1 MSATIA
7 LAFSVRC
14 SSSGTLRI
22 WIVFGILRKLTYA
35 PGTYRRGYLSKPRL
49 VGARGVS
56 YSGLSDENE
65 DAQAESRV
73 MGGDDLVERL
83 LSGDRRAL
91 ARVISKIERGD
102 PETHE
107 IVSEIY
113 PKTGNAPSIG
123 FTGPPGVGKSSIM
136 AKLIELYREQD
147 RRVGVVSVD
156 PSSPFSRGA
165 ILGDRIRLSD
175 HFLDSGVFI
184 RSMGSRGHL
193 GGLAGASRL
202 AALAMEAA
210 GMDIVLYETV
220 GVGQGEVEVASAADT
235 VVLALQP
242 GAGDAVQAL
251 KAGVMEIA
259 DIFCINKA
267 DNPQAK
273 NAASEVRSL
282 LEIGHELD
290 PDPWFPPIVMTRGD
304 TGEGV
309 QELKDTI
316 AKHRRFLEKE
326 GRLGKR
332 RRAALRDF
340 VISWATNRLEIEMHE
355 RLNREDMEIVEKV
368 YNRELDPISA
378 SERIFKEV

>member
-1 MSATIA
+1 MT
-7 LAFSVRC
+7 
-14 SSSGTLRI
+14 
-22 WIVFGILRKLTYA
+22 
-35 PGTYRRGYLSKPRL
+35 
-49 VGARGVS
+49 
-56 YSGLSDENE
+56 
-65 DAQAESRV
+65 
-73 MGGDDLVERL
+73 GGDSLVERL

-107 IVSEIY
+107 IISEIY
-113 PKTGNAPSIG
+113 PKTGNAPSVG

-136 AKLIELYREQD
+136 AKLIELYREED

-175 HFLDSGVFI
+175 HFLDPGVFI

-210 GMDIVLYETV
+210 GMDVVLYETV
-220 GVGQGEVEVASAADT
+220 GVGQGEVEVAAAADT

-242 GAGDAVQAL
+242 GTGDAVQAL

-267 DNPQAK
+267 DHPQAK
-273 NAASEVRSL
+273 GAANEVRSIL
-282 LEIGHELD
+282 DIGQELD
-290 PDPWFPPIVMTRGD
+290 PQPWYPPIIMTRGD

-309 QELKDTI
+309 EELEATI
-316 AKHRRFLEKE
+316 EEHRSYLEE
-326 GRLGKR
+326 SGKLEER
-332 RRAALRDF
+332 RRASLKEF
-340 VISWATNRLEIEMHE
+340 VISWAKERLEEEMQE
-355 RLNREDMEIVEKV
+355 RLSRQDDELMEKV
-368 YNRELDPISA
+368 YGRELDPISA
-378 SERIFKEV
+378 SERIFREV

>member
-1 MSATIA
+1 
-7 LAFSVRC
+7 V
-14 SSSGTLRI
+14 
-22 WIVFGILRKLTYA
+22 
-35 PGTYRRGYLSKPRL
+35 
-49 VGARGVS
+49 
-56 YSGLSDENE
+56 
-65 DAQAESRV
+65 ESRV
-73 MGGDDLVERL
+73 TGGDGLVERL

-107 IVSEIY
+107 IISEIY
-113 PKTGNAPSIG
+113 PRTGNAPSVG

-136 AKLIELYREQD
+136 AKLIELYREED

-175 HFLDSGVFI
+175 HFLDPGVFI

-210 GMDIVLYETV
+210 GMDVVLYETV

-242 GAGDAVQAL
+242 GTGDAVQAL

-267 DNPQAK
+267 DHPQAK
-273 NAASEVRSL
+273 GAANEVRSIL
-282 LEIGHELD
+282 DIGQELD
-290 PDPWFPPIVMTRGD
+290 PQPWYPPIIMTRGD

-309 QELKDTI
+309 EELEATI
-316 AKHRRFLEKE
+316 EEHRSYLEE
-326 GRLGKR
+326 SGKLEER
-332 RRAALRDF
+332 RRASLKEF
-340 VISWATNRLEIEMHE
+340 VISWAKERLEEEMQE
-355 RLNREDMEIVEKV
+355 RLSREDDELMEKV
-368 YNRELDPISA
+368 YGRELDPISA
-378 SERIFKEV
+378 SERIFREV

>member
-1 MSATIA
+1 VT
-7 LAFSVRC
+7 
-14 SSSGTLRI
+14 
-22 WIVFGILRKLTYA
+22 
-35 PGTYRRGYLSKPRL
+35 
-49 VGARGVS
+49 
-56 YSGLSDENE
+56 
-65 DAQAESRV
+65 
-73 MGGDDLVERL
+73 GGDGLVERL

-107 IVSEIY
+107 IISEIY
-113 PKTGNAPSIG
+113 PRTGNAPSVG

-136 AKLIELYREQD
+136 AKLIELYREED

-175 HFLDSGVFI
+175 HFLDPGVFI

-210 GMDIVLYETV
+210 GMDVVLYETV

-242 GAGDAVQAL
+242 GTGDAVQAL

-267 DNPQAK
+267 DHPQAK
-273 NAASEVRSL
+273 GAANEVRSIL
-282 LEIGHELD
+282 DIGQELD
-290 PDPWFPPIVMTRGD
+290 PQPWYPPIIMTRGD

-309 QELKDTI
+309 EELEATI
-316 AKHRRFLEKE
+316 EKHRSYLEE
-326 GRLGKR
+326 SGKLEER
-332 RRAALRDF
+332 RRASLKEF
-340 VISWATNRLEIEMHE
+340 VISWAKERLEEEMQE
-355 RLNREDMEIVEKV
+355 RLSREDDELMEKV
-368 YNRELDPISA
+368 YGRELDPISA
-378 SERIFKEV
+378 SERIFREV

>member
-1 MSATIA
+1 
-7 LAFSVRC
+7 V
-14 SSSGTLRI
+14 
-22 WIVFGILRKLTYA
+22 
-35 PGTYRRGYLSKPRL
+35 
-49 VGARGVS
+49 
-56 YSGLSDENE
+56 
-65 DAQAESRV
+65 ESRV
-73 MGGDDLVERL
+73 TGGDGLVERL

-107 IVSEIY
+107 IISEIY
-113 PKTGNAPSIG
+113 PRTGNAPSVG

-136 AKLIELYREQD
+136 AKLIELYREED

-175 HFLDSGVFI
+175 HFLDPGVFI

-210 GMDIVLYETV
+210 GMDVVLYETV

-242 GAGDAVQAL
+242 GTGDAVQAL

-267 DNPQAK
+267 DHPQAK
-273 NAASEVRSL
+273 GAANEVRSIL
-282 LEIGHELD
+282 DIGQELD
-290 PDPWFPPIVMTRGD
+290 PQPWYPPIIMTRGD

-309 QELKDTI
+309 EELEATI
-316 AKHRRFLEKE
+316 EKHRSYLEE
-326 GRLGKR
+326 SGKLDER
-332 RRAALRDF
+332 RRASLREF
-340 VISWATNRLEIEMHE
+340 VISWAKERLEEEMQE
-355 RLNREDMEIVEKV
+355 RLSREDDELMEKV
-368 YNRELDPISA
+368 YGRELDPISA
-378 SERIFKEV
+378 SERIFREV

>member
-1 MSATIA
+1 
-7 LAFSVRC
+7 V
-14 SSSGTLRI
+14 
-22 WIVFGILRKLTYA
+22 
-35 PGTYRRGYLSKPRL
+35 
-49 VGARGVS
+49 
-56 YSGLSDENE
+56 
-65 DAQAESRV
+65 ESRV
-73 MGGDDLVERL
+73 TGGDGLVERL

-107 IVSEIY
+107 IISEIY
-113 PKTGNAPSIG
+113 PRTGNAPSVG

-136 AKLIELYREQD
+136 AKLIELYREED

-175 HFLDSGVFI
+175 HFLDPGVFI

-210 GMDIVLYETV
+210 GMDVVLYETV

-242 GAGDAVQAL
+242 GTGDAVQAL

-267 DNPQAK
+267 DHPQAK
-273 NAASEVRSL
+273 GAANEVRSIL
-282 LEIGHELD
+282 DIGQELD
-290 PDPWFPPIVMTRGD
+290 PQPWYPPIIMTRGD

-309 QELKDTI
+309 EELEATI
-316 AKHRRFLEKE
+316 EKHRSYLEE
-326 GRLGKR
+326 SGKLEER
-332 RRAALRDF
+332 RRASLKEF
-340 VISWATNRLEIEMHE
+340 VISWAKERLEEEMQE
-355 RLNREDMEIVEKV
+355 RLSREDDELMEKV
-368 YNRELDPISA
+368 YGRELDPISA
-378 SERIFKEV
+378 SERIFREV

>member
-1 MSATIA
+1 M
-7 LAFSVRC
+7 
-14 SSSGTLRI
+14 
-22 WIVFGILRKLTYA
+22 
-35 PGTYRRGYLSKPRL
+35 
-49 VGARGVS
+49 
-56 YSGLSDENE
+56 
-65 DAQAESRV
+65 ESRV
-73 MGGDDLVERL
+73 TGGDGLVERL

-91 ARVISKIERGD
+91 ARAISKIERGD

-107 IVSEIY
+107 IISEIY
-113 PKTGNAPSIG
+113 PKTGNALSVG

-136 AKLIELYREQD
+136 AKLIELYREED

-165 ILGDRIRLSD
+165 ILGDRIRLSE
-175 HFLDSGVFI
+175 HFLDPGVFI

-210 GMDIVLYETV
+210 GMDVVLYETV

-242 GAGDAVQAL
+242 GTGDAVQAL

-267 DNPQAK
+267 DHPQAK
-273 NAASEVRSL
+273 GAANEVRSIL
-282 LEIGHELD
+282 DIGQELD
-290 PDPWFPPIVMTRGD
+290 PQPWYPPIIMTRGD

-309 QELKDTI
+309 EELEATI
-316 AKHRRFLEKE
+316 EKHRSYLEE
-326 GRLGKR
+326 SGKLEER
-332 RRAALRDF
+332 RRASLKEF
-340 VISWATNRLEIEMHE
+340 VISWAKERLEEEMQE
-355 RLNREDMEIVEKV
+355 RLSREDDELMEKV
-368 YNRELDPISA
+368 YGRELDPISA
-378 SERIFKEV
+378 SERIFREV